1 MSKSI
6 MKEDEA
12 EELRLSEEKNMG
24 KAAINGITM
33 VASNHQD
40 FSVRDHLQRAY
51 QTN

>member
-1 MSKSI
+1 

-12 EELRLSEEKNMG
+12 EKLRISKEKRIA
-24 KAAINGITM
+24 KAAQSGKKIL
-33 VASNHQD
+33 ASNHQD

>member
-1 MSKSI
+1 

-12 EELRLSEEKNMG
+12 EKLRLSKEKRMA
-24 KAAINGITM
+24 KAAKNGKKV